1 MNPAFWRNK
10 TVFLTGH
17 TGFKGGWLALWLQR
31 AGARVHGYS
40 LEPPTTPNLFS
51 VADVALGLSSHTL
64 ADIRDAEHLKRAMAQ
79 AAPDIVFH
87 LAAQPLVRHSY
98 VDPLETYAVNVL
110 GTAHLLEAVR
120 TCPSVRGVVNVT
132 TDKCYDNPGHGRPFQ
147 EGDPLGGDDP
157 YSSSKAAAEMVTHAY
172 RKSFLS
178 PAGVGLAS
186 ARAGNVIG
194 GGDWAAD
201 RLVPD
206 LLRAS
211 DSGEPLQVRNP
222 AATRPWQHVLEPLS
236 GYLVPRSGCSKRRPT
251 GRRRLPGTSGR
262 TPKTHGPSGGWSTNW
277 RRASPARNGNATR
290 TWARM
295 KPRRCNLTAAVR
307 APCSAGARVGH
318 WQKHSIA
325 RSTGTWHGAVATP
338 CGPCAS
344 NRSPSTSGR
353 VRHERSNALVRR
365 AADRPARPQRRDA
378 LAARG

>member
-236 GYLVPRSGCSKRRPT
+236 GYLVLAQRLFEAPADREAAAAWNFGPDAEDARPV
-251 GRRRLPGTSGR
+251 GWLVDQLAARLPGAQWQRDQDVGPHEAASLQLDSRRARALLGWRPRWPLAKALDR
-262 TPKTHGPSGGWSTNW
+262 TLDWHLAW
-277 RRASPARNGNATR
+277 RRGNA
-290 TWARM
+290 M
-295 KPRRCNLTAAVR
+295 R
-307 APCSAGARVGH
+307 AMCIEQIAEYERAGA
-318 WQKHSIA
+318 
-325 RSTGTWHGAVATP
+325 T
-338 CGPCAS
+338 
-344 NRSPSTSGR
+344 
-353 VRHERSNALVRR
+353 
-365 AADRPARPQRRDA
+365 
-378 LAARG
+378 